1 VSALFKV
8 LEFYTKDAWTKN
20 EDGTMVPSA
29 ALLADRGVI
38 ALDFMHPTVQI
49 NPPPEAAVQ
58 AAYMMAAAEVAEALR
73 DLLHAMAMPHT
84 EARTMK
90 IGSLCVALQNAE
102 YRLRSVTRS

>member
-1 VSALFKV
+1 MSALSKV
-8 LEFYTKDAWTKN
+8 LDFYTKEAWVKN

-49 NPPPEAAVQ
+49 APPPEASVQ
-58 AAYMMAAAEVAEALR
+58 AAYALSAAELAEALR
-73 DLLHAMAMPHT
+73 DLLHAMNMPHT
-84 EARTMK
+84 ESRTMK

-102 YRLRSVTRS
+102 YRIRSVTRS